1 MRHLSSVKLFD
12 DMRTIFW
19 MEWVRYRRDRA
30 YWIGQLI
37 FPLVLVVV
45 IGSGLNQVVSLPTG
59 ASYFSHLASGGIALL
74 VASGG
79 VGAGTSLMRER
90 FTGLTRI
97 LLVSPVSATSIVL
110 GKYLA
115 RLLVSFLMV
124 TVLSFLFLIFS
135 DLVISHIWAI
145 ALGVAVI
152 TSGFVALGIVLGS
165 FLQSYE
171 SFRLFSS
178 LITIPIYLL
187 SSLFYPLETLPL
199 LTRYL
204 SWVNPFTYAVELLR
218 FGFLGGQEIPLA
230 GTVSF
235 LLLGGVTSLFVA
247 VWFFRKGEGST

>member
-1 MRHLSSVKLFD
+1 MRQLTSVRIFHD
-12 DMRTIFW
+12 IWTIFW

-37 FPLVLVVV
+37 FPLVLVAV

-59 ASYFSHLASGGIALL
+59 TSYFSHLASGGIALL

-90 FTGLTRI
+90 FTGLTKL
-97 LLVSPVSATSIVL
+97 LLVSPVSTTSIVL

-115 RLLVSFLMV
+115 RLVVSSLMV
-124 TVLSFLFLIFS
+124 IVLSLIFFISS
-135 DLVISHIWAI
+135 DLVISHLWAI

-187 SSLFYPLETLPL
+187 SPLFYPLETLPL

-204 SWVNPFTYAVELLR
+204 SWVNPFTYAVDLLR
-218 FGFLGGQEIPLA
+218 FGFLGKHEISLV

-247 VWFFRKGEGST
+247 VWFFRRGDSSN

>member
-1 MRHLSSVKLFD
+1 MRQLTSVRIFD
-12 DMRTIFW
+12 DIWTIFW

-37 FPLVLVVV
+37 FPLVLVAV

-59 ASYFSHLASGGIALL
+59 TSYFSHLASGGIALL
-74 VASGG
+74 VASGRG
-79 VGAGTSLMRER
+79 GAGTSLMRER
-90 FTGLTRI
+90 FTGST
-97 LLVSPVSATSIVL
+97 TSIVL

-115 RLLVSFLMV
+115 RLVVSSLMV
-124 TVLSFLFLIFS
+124 TVLSLIFFISS
-135 DLVISHIWAI
+135 DLVISHLWAI

-187 SSLFYPLETLPL
+187 SPLFYPLETLPL

-204 SWVNPFTYAVELLR
+204 SWVNPFTYAVDLLR
-218 FGFLGGQEIPLA
+218 FGFLGKHEISLV

-247 VWFFRKGEGST
+247 VWFFRRGDSSN